1 VSIVVVVFG
10 LPGSGK
16 STVARRLASR
26 LRAEWISSDAIRVE
40 LGLRGD
46 YRKETIAAV
55 YREMMSRGE
64 RVLEA
69 GGSLVLD
76 GSFSN
81 RRFRAQA
88 RELAKAAGV
97 PLALV
102 RMVADEKTTLAR
114 VGRERKLTEA
124 GPEAYRL
131 LRRNFDP
138 VEEEHLTLDSSATGV
153 RRLLAEALRYL
164 ARIEGPFGELA
175 ARRR

>member
-1 VSIVVVVFG
+1 MVVVVFG

-16 STVARRLASR
+16 STVARRLAGR
-26 LRAEWISSDAIRVE
+26 LRAEWISSDALRVE
-40 LGLRGD
+40 RGLRGD

-55 YREMMSRGE
+55 YRDMMGRAE
-64 RVLEA
+64 RALSA
-69 GGSLVLD
+69 GGSVVLD

-88 RELAKAAGV
+88 RQLADAAGV

-102 RMVADEKTTLAR
+102 RMVADEQTSLAR
-114 VGRERKLTEA
+114 VGRKRELTEA
-124 GPEAYRL
+124 GPAAYRL

-138 VEEEHLTLDSSATGV
+138 VEEEHLMLDSSTANVG
-153 RRLLAEALRYL
+153 RLLAEALRYL
-164 ARIEGPFGELA
+164 ATIEGRGGELA